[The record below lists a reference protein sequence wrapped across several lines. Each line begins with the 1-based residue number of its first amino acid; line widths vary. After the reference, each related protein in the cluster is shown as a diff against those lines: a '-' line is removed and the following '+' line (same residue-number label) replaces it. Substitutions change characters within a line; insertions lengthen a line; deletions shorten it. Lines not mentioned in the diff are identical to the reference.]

1 MYPIDSQ
8 NAFTEYGIVY
18 DPNLKPQNTR
28 SYELGADI
36 SFFNNLLSI
45 NYTYSRQNVKDQI
58 FKHVSFF
65 PRDRQFYD
73 NGGDSHERLRVNG
86 IIN

>member
-36 SFFNNLLSI
+36 SFFNNW
-45 NYTYSRQNVKDQI
+45 Y
-58 FKHVSFF
+58 
-65 PRDRQFYD
+65 
-73 NGGDSHERLRVNG
+73 RL
-86 IIN
+86 ITLTLAKM